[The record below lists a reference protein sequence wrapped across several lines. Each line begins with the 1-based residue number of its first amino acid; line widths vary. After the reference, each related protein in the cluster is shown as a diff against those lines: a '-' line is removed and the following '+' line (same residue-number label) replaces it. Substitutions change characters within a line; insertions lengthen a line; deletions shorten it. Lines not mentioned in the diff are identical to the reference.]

1 MNTNFIMF
9 PIIEINNYAHPALKH
24 GSLILIHPLFLTLG
38 PAEVQLLGEFVI
50 FSGGEEGRKP

>member
-1 MNTNFIMF
+1 MF